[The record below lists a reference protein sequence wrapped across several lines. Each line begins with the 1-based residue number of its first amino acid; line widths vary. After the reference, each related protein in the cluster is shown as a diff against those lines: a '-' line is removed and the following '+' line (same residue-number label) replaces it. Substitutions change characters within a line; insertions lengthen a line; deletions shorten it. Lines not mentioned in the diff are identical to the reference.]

1 MTKFVLHAIIEEE
14 MLNRLKISKTEQIFF
29 KGAVTAAVL
38 LAGIF
43 ALFYGIPCPF
53 AKMGI
58 PCFGCGMTHAFRAA
72 LSLDFSAA
80 LSLDFSAAFR
90 ANGMFWSVP
99 LLWAYWVADFRLFSK
114 KAVNDGFFAA
124 IIVGYIVDYCLRI
137 IL

>member
-1 MTKFVLHAIIEEE
+1 
-14 MLNRLKISKTEQIFF
+14 
-29 KGAVTAAVL
+29 
-38 LAGIF
+38 
-43 ALFYGIPCPF
+43 
-53 AKMGI
+53 MGI
-58 PCFGCGMTHAFRAA
+58 PCFGCGMTHAFR
-72 LSLDFSAA
+72 AA

-114 KAVNDGFFAA
+114 KAVNDGFFAV

>member
-1 MTKFVLHAIIEEE
+1 MTKFVLHAIIEEK

-80 LSLDFSAAFR
+80 FR

>member
-1 MTKFVLHAIIEEE
+1 MHAIIEEE

-72 LSLDFSAA
+72 LSLDFSA
-80 LSLDFSAAFR
+80 
-90 ANGMFWSVP
+90 VP

>member
-53 AKMGI
+53 RMRHDACFSRGTFAGFFGGI
-58 PCFGCGMTHAFRAA
+58 PRKRNVLVG
-72 LSLDFSAA
+72 SAA
-80 LSLDFSAAFR
+80 LGVLGSRFPIVFEKSRQRRIFCGDHR
-90 ANGMFWSVP
+90 RIYRR
-99 LLWAYWVADFRLFSK
+99 LLPADYSINFGR
-114 KAVNDGFFAA
+114 N
-124 IIVGYIVDYCLRI
+124 
-137 IL
+137 

>member
-1 MTKFVLHAIIEEE
+1 MTKFVLHDIMEEE
-14 MLNRLKISKTEQIFF
+14 MLNRLKISKTEQILF

-53 AKMGI
+53 AKMGV
-58 PCFGCGMTHAFRAA
+58 PCFGCGITHAFR
-72 LSLDFSAA
+72 SA

-124 IIVGYIVDYCLRI
+124 IVVGYVVDYCLRI